1 MNGFTSPRARHRE
14 ARRWALATALALVV
28 FSLWPGL
35 DAWATGLFYHPGL
48 PMPFPVDQ
56 WTVVQFFYRYVPW
69 TGRVLWIATMLCL
82 LPVLARRMPVRW
94 RHRTFGLL
102 LVLVFGL
109 WLAVNAGL
117 KEYWGRPRPTDTT
130 LFGGPHPY
138 QPVWKPSTYCD
149 RNCSFVSGHAG
160 TGFALMGLGLAAA
173 PATRRR
179 WFWVG
184 IGTGTLFGLARIAQG
199 AHFFSDVV
207 FSALTLWA
215 ITQAVRALWLR
226 QRLKRRR
233 RRAQARLP
241 ER

>member
-1 MNGFTSPRARHRE
+1 MNGLSSRRWRHRD
-14 ARRWALATALALVV
+14 ARQWAAATLLALAA

-56 WTVVQFFYRYVPW
+56 WPVVQFFYRYVPW
-69 TGRVLWIATMLCL
+69 TGRLLWIASMLCL
-82 LPVLARRMPVRW
+82 VPLLARRLPVRW
-94 RHRTFGLL
+94 RHRAWGLL
-102 LVLVFGL
+102 IVLVLGL

-117 KEYWGRPRPTDTT
+117 KEYWGRPRPSDTT

-138 QPVWKPSTYCD
+138 QPVWKPSHYCD

-160 TGFALMGLGLAAA
+160 TGFALMAMGLAAA

-179 WFWVG
+179 WFWIG
-184 IGTGTLFGLARIAQG
+184 IGTGALFGLARIAQG

-207 FSALTLWA
+207 FSGLTLWA
-215 ITQAVRALWLR
+215 VTQATRAVWLR
-226 QRLKRRR
+226 QRARRR
-233 RRAQARLP
+233 RRRVQAAATSG
-241 ER
+241 